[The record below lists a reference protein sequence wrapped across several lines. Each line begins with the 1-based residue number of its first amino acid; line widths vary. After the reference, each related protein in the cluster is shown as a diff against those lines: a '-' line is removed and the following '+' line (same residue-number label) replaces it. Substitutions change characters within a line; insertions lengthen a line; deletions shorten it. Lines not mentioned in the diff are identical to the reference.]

1 MISAFYLSDQC
12 DTLKKLNDIV
22 GCQSEIIPGWT
33 NSGLVGGPWRLPKW
47 KNVWEKCGKDQAWY
61 GWKGHAGVGSISTTL
76 TASGRAELSF
86 GNCWDAG
93 TVKVYLDGTEI
104 ASAGPELHKTI
115 AFDFNAGAVLSIRD
129 EGANSVIQISG
140 FKILTCGTGK
150 FQKNFY
156 R

>member
-61 GWKGHAGVGSISTTL
+61 GFKEGSGVASISTTL
-76 TASGRAELSF
+76 TVSGGAELSF
-86 GNCWDAG
+86 GNCWNAG

-104 ASAGPELHKTI
+104 ASAGPELHKTVF
-115 AFDFNAGAVLSIRD
+115 FDFNTGAVLSIRD
-129 EGANSVIQISG
+129 EGANSVIQIWY
-140 FKILTCGTGK
+140 FVVLKCGTGK
-150 FQKNFY
+150 FQKIFD